1 MQHTVKKNRATR
13 IAYRMVG
20 VFFVVIGAAFI
31 LLMIKSHGSAGGR
44 IFKLAFG
51 LALGAYGLVLVKS
64 SFRKS
69 AFDLTYH
76 FEDDEL
82 IIEKGKKFY
91 HTPYEKITNVNL
103 VIPDPHLPYYI
114 LKIDIGKEQFVLPFS
129 GKREKCD
136 AIYYHLLKKMGIYQE
151 SETERR

>member
-31 LLMIKSHGSAGGR
+31 LLMIKSHGSTGGR

-51 LALGAYGLVLVKS
+51 LALGVYGLVLVKS

-82 IIEKGKKFY
+82 IIEKGKK
-91 HTPYEKITNVNL
+91 
-103 VIPDPHLPYYI
+103 
-114 LKIDIGKEQFVLPFS
+114 Q
-129 GKREKCD
+129 
-136 AIYYHLLKKMGIYQE
+136 M
-151 SETERR
+151 

>member
-1 MQHTVKKNRATR
+1 MQQTVKKNRATR

-20 VFFVVIGAAFI
+20 VFFVVIGAAVI
-31 LLMIKSHGSAGGR
+31 LLMIKSHGSTGCR
-44 IFKLAFG
+44 IFKLAFC
-51 LALGAYGLVLVKS
+51 LALGVYGLVLVKS
-64 SFRKS
+64 SYRKT

-82 IIEKGKKFY
+82 IIEKGKKSY

-129 GKREKCD
+129 GKRDKCD
-136 AIYYHLLKKMGIYQE
+136 AIYYHL
-151 SETERR
+151 

>member
-20 VFFVVIGAAFI
+20 VFFVAIGAAFI
-31 LLMIKSHGSAGGR
+31 LLMIKTHGSTGGR

-51 LALGAYGLVLVKS
+51 LALAAYGLMLVKS

-69 AFDLTYH
+69 AFDLTYR

-82 IIEKGKKFY
+82 VIEKGRKSSGIVQNPRHIIGIDLIYPAFVHKK
-91 HTPYEKITNVNL
+91 PGR
-103 VIPDPHLPYYI
+103 P
-114 LKIDIGKEQFVLPFS
+114 
-129 GKREKCD
+129 
-136 AIYYHLLKKMGIYQE
+136 
-151 SETERR
+151 

>member
-20 VFFVVIGAAFI
+20 VFFVAIGAAFI
-31 LLMIKSHGSAGGR
+31 LLMIKTHGSTGGR

-51 LALGAYGLVLVKS
+51 LALAAYGLMLVKS

-69 AFDLTYH
+69 AFDLTYR

-82 IIEKGKKFY
+82 VIEKGRKSY
-91 HTPYEKITNVNL
+91 HT
-103 VIPDPHLPYYI
+103 PYYI

>member
-31 LLMIKSHGSAGGR
+31 LLMIKSHGSTGGR

-51 LALGAYGLVLVKS
+51 LALGVYGLVLVKS

-82 IIEKGKKFY
+82 IIEKGKKSY

-114 LKIDIGKEQFVLPFS
+114 LKIDI
-129 GKREKCD
+129 
-136 AIYYHLLKKMGIYQE
+136 
-151 SETERR
+151 